1 MTDSPKHKQKL
12 YCYVDETGQDT
23 KGDLFLVALVVTG
36 SERDE
41 LVREAEQIEKKSGKH
56 LIKWRKTRLDR
67 KTAYLRAILSSPQF
81 AEKLFFARYTKTKGA
96 YLDLMALST
105 ARAILQKAQGK
116 YSATVIVDGLHE
128 SEVWHFTHVL
138 RSLRIPVRKVR
149 GMKDESNSLIRL
161 ADAIAG
167 FVRDFIEGEPYT
179 LEIDRTLKVEKR
191 LIELQ

>member
-1 MTDSPKHKQKL
+1 MADHLLHKQKI

-41 LVREAEQIEKKSGKH
+41 LLREAERIEQKSGKH
-56 LIKWRKTRLDR
+56 LMKWRKTRLER

-81 AEKLFFARYTKTKGA
+81 ANKLFFTRYTKTKGA
-96 YLDLMALST
+96 YLDLMALSA
-105 ARAILQKAQGK
+105 ARAILQNAPGK
-116 YSATVIVDGLHE
+116 FSATVIVDGLHE

-161 ADAIAG
+161 ADALAG
-167 FVRDFIEGEPYT
+167 FVRDFIEGEQYAQ
-179 LEIDRTLKVEKR
+179 EIDRMLRVGERIT
-191 LIELQ
+191 ELE